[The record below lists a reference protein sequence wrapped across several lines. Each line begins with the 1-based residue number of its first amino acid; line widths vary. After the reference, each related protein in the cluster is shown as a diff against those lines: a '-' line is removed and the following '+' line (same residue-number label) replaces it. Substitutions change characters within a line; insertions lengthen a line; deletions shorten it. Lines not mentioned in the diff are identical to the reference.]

1 MNLFLPS
8 PFWSHNIPLQVSSAA
23 QHGPASHQHG
33 PSFLPSQ
40 KMPLQVETSGN
51 VVVVVVGFVVVA
63 LVVCHHQN
71 RRCRSPPPPPL
82 LLLVGGNGRLL
93 LGWAGSAV
101 STKGTS
107 CSTTSRANASTVPA
121 VCTCIVK
128 PLFFFFVFSIRRLG
142 VVELLSSPESSEC
155 MVSLVLPRGPEE
167 KGRQGGP
174 GRRAAYPSWSTVTA
188 CGAVRR

>member
-82 LLLVGGNGRLL
+82 LLLVGGERKAVAGLGGVRSVHQRNELQHNQQGERKHGTCRVHMHREAVVLL
-93 LGWAGSAV
+93 LRFLHSPPR
-101 STKGTS
+101 S
-107 CSTTSRANASTVPA
+107 C
-121 VCTCIVK
+121 
-128 PLFFFFVFSIRRLG
+128 
-142 VVELLSSPESSEC
+142 
-155 MVSLVLPRGPEE
+155 
-167 KGRQGGP
+167 
-174 GRRAAYPSWSTVTA
+174 
-188 CGAVRR
+188 